1 MYRLNKAYLEITNV
15 CNLTCPFCPG
25 TRREKGFL
33 SPVDFRLLA
42 GRIRPHTRYLY
53 LHLMGEPLLH
63 PHLAQLL
70 EIGAEL
76 DFSLMITTNGTLL
89 PRQEP
94 LLLASPAVEKVSVSL
109 HSFSQG
115 TQGPGPEEY
124 LDGAFSFAEHFAQA
138 GRRCALRL
146 WNLAQQP
153 DPAVTAFNDLVTD
166 RLSRRFPR
174 PWREDWQGTKLRQ
187 GVYLEWGERFDWPD
201 LSAPQAGEAGFCRG
215 LRDQVGILWDGT
227 VVPCCLDHEG
237 DIPLGN
243 LYQQS
248 LEEILSTPRARAIY
262 DGFSQRRAVEPLCRR
277 CGYRS
282 RF

>member
-115 TQGPGPEEY
+115 HRGPDRRSIWTTLFPLRSTLLRPGG
-124 LDGAFSFAEHFAQA
+124 GAPCGCGTWHSS
-138 GRRCALRL
+138 LI
-146 WNLAQQP
+146 
-153 DPAVTAFNDLVTD
+153 
-166 RLSRRFPR
+166 RLS
-174 PWREDWQGTKLRQ
+174 
-187 GVYLEWGERFDWPD
+187 
-201 LSAPQAGEAGFCRG
+201 
-215 LRDQVGILWDGT
+215 
-227 VVPCCLDHEG
+227 
-237 DIPLGN
+237 
-243 LYQQS
+243 
-248 LEEILSTPRARAIY
+248 
-262 DGFSQRRAVEPLCRR
+262 QR
-277 CGYRS
+277 S
-282 RF
+282 MTW